1 MGEKRRKLDKG
12 EIAEIKEFYDGTR
25 TSVVYLAKLFEVSM
39 GRILWLTDHK
49 NFRKS
54 RTASSA
60 KWKKANMEAVKLIN
74 KKSSIKWI
82 NKNRKKLNIKRKKK
96 YWENIEKSRKRARDY
111 YNKNKERIRKIVK
124 N

>member
-12 EIAEIKEFYDGTR
+12 ELAEIKEFYDGTR

-54 RTASSA
+54 RMASNN
-60 KWKKANMEAVKLIN
+60 KWKKANMEAVRLIN
-74 KKSSIKWI
+74 KKASIKWI
-82 NKNRKKLNIKRKKK
+82 NNNREKLNKIKKEK
-96 YWENIEKSRKRARDY
+96 YWENIEKSRKKARDY
-111 YNKNKERIRKIVK
+111 HNKNKEREFLFLF
-124 N
+124 